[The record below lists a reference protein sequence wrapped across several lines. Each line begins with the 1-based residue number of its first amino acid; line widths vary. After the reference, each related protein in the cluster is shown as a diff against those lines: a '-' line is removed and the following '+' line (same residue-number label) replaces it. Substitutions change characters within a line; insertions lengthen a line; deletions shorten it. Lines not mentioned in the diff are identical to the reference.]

1 MDVRDLVETLRDGL
15 ANEASVGTLLR
26 LIRQFIMDVDAG
38 GDFESLTATDPVST
52 GDERWDAL
60 VAGVVEDLAYR
71 HGTFVPEW
79 TVREPLD
86 SWWFVTSVP
95 KLEPTALVET
105 PRALANRGVFIRRAA
120 MVNV

>member
-1 MDVRDLVETLRDGL
+1 MDVRDLVSALRDGL
-15 ANEASVGTLLR
+15 DSSESVGASLR
-26 LIRQFIMDVDAG
+26 LVRQFIMDVDAG
-38 GDFESLTATDPVST
+38 GDFESLTATDPGST
-52 GDERWDAL
+52 GDVRWDAL

-71 HGTFVPEW
+71 HDKSVPEW

-95 KLEPTALVET
+95 KLEPTAFVET

-120 MVNV
+120 LVNV